1 MISKKPY
8 YKQEM
13 SPALEFI
20 TFVGVTLGLLVL
32 GNAIGMGYVIGRYGL
47 DAFKAL
53 AEMDVNS
60 PLVIK
65 NLWFLQIVGTTL
77 PILLTPVVFG
87 WLIMKQPKAYLRTN
101 TNFPVILLL
110 IVFVVMFASTPIME
124 LSVTINR
131 KLSLPGFLKGVE
143 EWMRSAEK
151 SAQKATAAMLKMDTI
166 ADMLKSLLLIGLTT
180 AIAEELMFRGSLQ
193 TIFLKWTKNTHA
205 AVWITAAL
213 FSAFHM
219 QFFGFLPR
227 LALGVFFGYFTV
239 WSGSVWPAI
248 WAHFINNGTAVIF
261 TYLHQHKQIT
271 IDPEGEHTFNYSLY
285 FLSFIFTVALL
296 WSYRKAALKKN
307 DYPQY

>member
-1 MISKKPY
+1 MISEKPY

-13 SPALEFI
+13 SPVLEFI
-20 TFVGVTLGLLVL
+20 TFTGVTLGLLFL
-32 GNAIGMGYVIGRYGL
+32 GNATGMAYIVGRYGL

-60 PLVIK
+60 PLVVK

-77 PILLTPVVFG
+77 PILLIPVVFG
-87 WLIMKQPKAYLRTN
+87 WLIMKQPKAYLRTH
-101 TNFPVILLL
+101 TNFPLLLLL
-110 IVFVVMFASTPIME
+110 IVLVTMVGSMPLME
-124 LSVTINR
+124 WLVLINR

-143 EWMRSAEK
+143 QWMRSAEQ
-151 SAQKATAAMLKMDTI
+151 SAQKATAAMLKMDTF

-239 WSGSVWPAI
+239 WSGSVWPAV
-248 WAHFINNGTAVIF
+248 WAHFINNGTAVVL
-261 TYLHQHKQIT
+261 TYLHQHKKIT
-271 IDPEGEHTFNYSLY
+271 MDPDGEHAFNYSLY
-285 FLSFIFTVALL
+285 FLSIIFTVALL
-296 WSYRKAALKKN
+296 WSYRNAALKKN
-307 DYPQY
+307 DHPQY